1 MNQEYVT
8 EFDIH
13 TFVLRFF
20 EDLSLTLPSLGCK
33 FQGDTEVFNLAAVGD
48 PNWLKNKL
56 FLIFFDL
63 ANIHKEMNF
72 KFAISHRESRVH
84 FFFRSTLPLSALDH
98 PESLNSWD
106 STFFRVESQDGWAN
120 VLTFDLPVGK
130 AIFDASLPF
139 DRRKALELY
148 LQPETVEQVLK
159 TFLSKVEEWMT
170 NLDIAIEKG
179 DHWEVFRLSH
189 SLKGGARNIFALPLA
204 AEAGILESRA
214 RIQDLTE
221 APQMYAKIRRQ
232 YQELMNFLH
241 AAS

>member
-1 MNQEYVT
+1 MKQEYVT

-13 TFVLRFF
+13 TFILRFF

-33 FQGDTEVFNLAAVGD
+33 FQGETDVFNLSAVGD

-56 FLIFFDL
+56 FLLFFDL
-63 ANIHKEMNF
+63 ANIHKELNF
-72 KFAISHRESRVH
+72 KFIISHRESRVH
-84 FFFRSTLPLSALDH
+84 FFFRSQEPLGSLEH
-98 PESLNSWD
+98 PENLNSWD
-106 STFFRVESQDGWAN
+106 GTFFRVENQEEWAG

-130 AIFDASLPF
+130 SVFDASLPF

-148 LQPETVEQVLK
+148 LQPETVDQVLGI
-159 TFLSKVEEWMT
+159 FLSKVEDWLSG
-170 NLDIAIEKG
+170 LDKSIEKG

-204 AEAGILESRA
+204 AESGILESRA
-214 RIQDLTE
+214 RIQDLSE

-232 YQELMNFLH
+232 YQELLDFLH
-241 AAS
+241 AAK